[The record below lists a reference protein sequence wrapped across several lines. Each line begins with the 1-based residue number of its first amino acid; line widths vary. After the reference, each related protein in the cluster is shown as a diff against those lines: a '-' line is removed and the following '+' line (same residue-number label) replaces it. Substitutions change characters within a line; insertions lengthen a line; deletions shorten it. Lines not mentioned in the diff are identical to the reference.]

1 MPRLQAAREVDG
13 WSTTAVGPTKDSVKK
28 TAAFASVGV
37 ALGGLALG
45 ALVLDVGPNQ
55 LRLPDLSLP
64 GLSLPALSLPG
75 TGTETSVQSL
85 EPGTAE
91 TAPVLERPQAA
102 SRQGARRPNV
112 DGGWVRRTASS
123 TGVPEAA
130 VRAYGTAVLGLP
142 KTCALGWTTLAGI
155 GFVESQHGTIDGR
168 TLGEDGRSSEP
179 ILGPALDGQQFA
191 AIRATPESTAM
202 HGNPTWDHALGA
214 MQFIPSTWKR
224 WARDGDRDGVMDPH
238 DLDDAAASAA
248 AYLCHDKRDLTTSAG
263 WNAAV
268 FSYNHDNAYVVAV
281 HAAANRYG
289 QSAR

>member
-1 MPRLQAAREVDG
+1 M
-13 WSTTAVGPTKDSVKK
+13 KK
-28 TAAFASVGV
+28 TAALATAGV
-37 ALGGLALG
+37 ALAGLALAAV
-45 ALVLDVGPNQ
+45 ALDLGPSQ

-64 GLSLPALSLPG
+64 GGS
-75 TGTETSVQSL
+75 TETSVQPIES
-85 EPGTAE
+85 GAAE
-91 TAPVLERPQAA
+91 AAPALERPQAA

-112 DGGWVRRTASS
+112 HEGWVRRTAAS
-123 TGVPEAA
+123 TGISETA
-130 VRAYGTAVLGLP
+130 VRAYGSAVLGLP
-142 KTCALGWTTLAGI
+142 TSCALGWTTLAGI
-155 GFVESQHGTIDGR
+155 GWVESQHGTIDDR
-168 TLGEDGRSSEP
+168 TLGADGRPSEP
-179 ILGPALDGQQFA
+179 ILGPALDGKQFA

-202 HGNPTWDHALGA
+202 HGNPTWDHAMGP

-224 WARDGDRDGVMDPH
+224 WARDGDHDGVKDPH
-238 DLDDAAASAA
+238 DLDDAAAATA